1 MPEEK
6 VRGIQAGRRI
16 GSYHRC
22 MPLGNWRHPLQ
33 EVSSRW
39 FSAPLSKDLLDK
51 FGAQKG
57 DPGMN
62 TAWEAMALLV
72 ALRLWLPKLPRQLTT
87 RIKSGNV
94 GALRML
100 YEGPLSTGG
109 SGHGGGQLYQI
120 SELEHV
126 PGITNVAADAL
137 SRLWAPQPEPF
148 PKLGEAAQDLT
159 PDFWKVG

>member
-1 MPEEK
+1 M
-6 VRGIQAGRRI
+6 
-16 GSYHRC
+16 
-22 MPLGNWRHPLQ
+22 Q
-33 EVSSRW
+33 ETLKTLPIHN
-39 FSAPLSKDLLDK
+39 ADK

-87 RIKSGNV
+87 RIKSDNV

-100 YEGPLSTGG
+100 LNLTSPSGPLSIIAREVALDMAGDN
-109 SGHGGGQLYQI
+109 YQI

-126 PGITNVAADAL
+126 PGITNVAADGL

-148 PKLGEAAQDLT
+148 PKLGEAVQDLS
-159 PDFWKVG
+159 PDFSSNFWKVG